1 MVNTTGQRQTKY
13 CLAIESQLKT
23 VGHAT
28 NAELLALLRE
38 SYPDLSA
45 TTVHRAT
52 ARLAERGVISLA
64 PPFSDG
70 SMRYDAN
77 ISQHDHFQCSSCGT
91 LKDTYI
97 RDKIIP
103 VLEASINGCTISGP
117 LIINGICKK
126 CQNQGEKI

>member
-1 MVNTTGQRQTKY
+1 MTVQRQTKY
-13 CLAIESQLKT
+13 CLAIESQLKN

-28 NAELLALLRE
+28 NAELLASLRK

-52 ARLAERGVISLA
+52 TRLAERGAISLA
-64 PPFSDG
+64 PPANDG

-77 ISQHDHFQCSSCGT
+77 ISQHDHFQCSSCGV
-91 LKDTYI
+91 LKDANI

-103 VLEASINGCTISGP
+103 ILEASIEGCAISGP
-117 LIINGICKK
+117 LIINGLCKK
-126 CQNQGEKI
+126 CKNQGENI

>member
-1 MVNTTGQRQTKY
+1 MTVQRQTKY

-28 NAELLALLRE
+28 NAELLASLRK

-52 ARLAERGVISLA
+52 TRLAERGAISLA
-64 PPFSDG
+64 PPANDG

-77 ISQHDHFQCSSCGT
+77 ISQHDHFQCSSCGV
-91 LKDTYI
+91 LKDANI

-103 VLEASINGCTISGP
+103 ILEASIEGCTISGP
-117 LIINGICKK
+117 LIINGLCKK
-126 CQNQGEKI
+126 CKNQGENI